1 MYMHVSMNVYA
12 CACVRVNMWT
22 EVRTDIEAY
31 IKTNTGYIWRRSRTS
46 KRSQVYLSLVHP
58 PAPPSLYRPPPT
70 HTLYCASTRSR
81 ASKGYVCVRA
91 NACSCMTIHAR
102 V

>member
-22 EVRTDIEAY
+22 DVRTDIEAY

-70 HTLYCASTRSR
+70 LYCASTRSR